1 MMHEVHSDERFHF
14 YFVLLQIVTD
24 PCSEYYVH
32 AYINRK
38 DVQEALHANVTNL
51 KHDWEPCSEVITK
64 WVDSASTVLPLLHEL
79 LNNGLRVWIF
89 R

>member
-1 MMHEVHSDERFHF
+1 MIHEFHYNRFH
-14 YFVLLQIVTD
+14 VCIVLQIVTD

-32 AYINRK
+32 AYMNRK

-51 KHDWEPCSEVITK
+51 NYDWESCSDVITK
-64 WVDSASTVLPLLHEL
+64 WVDSASTVLPILHEL
-79 LNNGLRVWIF
+79 LNNSIRVWIF